1 MCFVILLSFCVSGN
15 SYLHFMDWDL
25 WSPSSD
31 IVSYDGDY
39 SEILKWHCDYFGRGG
54 GCDEIEEDALNAESC
69 VQVLRILITKADT
82 EIDELEKDL
91 LCLQNEL
98 AWTENEN
105 WPEICCSALTER
117 INQLDVAVTALKSD
131 HADDTEVQLLLH
143 SKPAETLDEIV
154 KALHQDHC
162 QDTHVQRLDENILN
176 PIVNVTDHA
185 PDNDSNNTDANVI
198 IREGGEEDFG
208 TSENS
213 RSSELLPGLHEKRSD
228 DPKKSKELLAIS
240 LVRSPDLGV
249 VSCVPY
255 HSDRMILSDTLDD
268 KVTEDEDVGQNQLI
282 TTDTCQILI
291 PFLSKEENTT
301 LKEDVC
307 SDGYKFSTIK
317 GNKLQT
323 TESDQIL
330 NPFLLKGNESIPN
343 ETKEENIT
351 VIEDFCSDDHRLAI
365 TKGSQLIATETGQI
379 LNQFLPKENENIRSE
394 AKEESTTLIENVCS
408 DECRLAIVKGSITAE
423 SGQILD
429 PFLSKENKNIPSK
442 TKAKTLFPSNRN
454 KNIPSET
461 KEDNTNLQGNE
472 CSDDYRLAI
481 IKGSVT
487 AESGQIL
494 HPFLSK
500 ENKSIPSETK
510 EVNIAV
516 KENVC
521 SDDQRLSFIKGSQ
534 LIAKS
539 AGQILNPI
547 WSKRNRNIP
556 SETKEDNTNLQG
568 NVCSDDYRLAI
579 FKEIKMHSHS
589 RFGTSQQ
596 EESENFDL
604 TKKLCDF
611 IPKTARRGCRKESKV
626 APDEDLESMRNF
638 VPKTAQRACKKEP
651 VVAPDEDLESMDAP
665 LQVVFPQNLC
675 FSDTESSAIKKNN
688 VNNALQVLDLKA
700 EVAAKFSKSYKRQ
713 GKKKPEFEACSAR
726 ESLNSPAEVIPSA
739 SKSVSTKRQR
749 KPKTCTA
756 GTINEPMDSKI
767 AERAVKPGK
776 HEIDDNVV
784 DLDDS
789 DYTPTKRQRKPKTC
803 TADKILNEPMN
814 SKISKRAL
822 KPGKHEIGGSNIV
835 LYDNDYASSKRQR
848 KPETHTAGM
857 IFKEPMNS
865 KIINWT
871 VQPGQ
876 HETVGNAVVLYDNEF
891 SELQEKGQDSEL
903 SITSEVQNSIVNYFD
918 TTNMDRVPLDVM
930 PHALVDSHNDSSAML
945 PVYTTETLMEK
956 ALPELK
962 SMAREHKILK
972 YYKLKKAD
980 LIEQLVERLSS
991 C

>member
-162 QDTHVQRLDENILN
+162 QDTHVQQRLDENILN

-454 KNIPSET
+454 K
-461 KEDNTNLQGNE
+461 
-472 CSDDYRLAI
+472 
-481 IKGSVT
+481 
-487 AESGQIL
+487 
-494 HPFLSK
+494 
-500 ENKSIPSETK
+500 
-510 EVNIAV
+510 
-516 KENVC
+516 
-521 SDDQRLSFIKGSQ
+521 
-534 LIAKS
+534 
-539 AGQILNPI
+539 
-547 WSKRNRNIP
+547 NIP